1 MIRELLEACNPKCK
15 SPDDETCIY
24 VRRGHCTRV
33 VMKLV
38 YLFALQFDQSI
49 ADLSAEL
56 MRDHHD
62 RFRILHEERH
72 QPDGQQFVVVGF
84 VSRANY
90 APVEG
95 VDHLSESGIVIN
107 DSL

>member
-1 MIRELLEACNPKCK
+1 MTQHA
-15 SPDDETCIY
+15 STY
-24 VRRGHCTRV
+24 VEVTVLNLRLSCF
-33 VMKLV
+33 

-95 VDHLSESGIVIN
+95 VDHLSEFCIVIK
-107 DSL
+107 DSLWMPMNGLPRS